1 MAGKKGVPFYPG
13 GYRPGAGRKPSS
25 ATILKEKLG
34 DYAEDALKAFKF
46 CSALMNDETAEK
58 NLRLAAAKEVMDRLW
73 GRPAQQVQH
82 AGENGGP
89 LKIEIVNYAN
99 PA

>member
-13 GYRPGAGRKPSS
+13 GKREGAGRKPLP

-46 CSALMNDETAEK
+46 CSELMNDTSAEK
-58 NLRLAAAKEVMDRLW
+58 NVRLAAAREVMDRLW
-73 GRPAQQVQH
+73 GKAQQSIEH
-82 AGENGGP
+82 SGEIKGRIFIIRAEP
-89 LKIEIVNYAN
+89 
-99 PA
+99 